1 MEEKLHMQNIWN
13 KLEEDSN
20 KYKNIGSILAGLK

>member
-1 MEEKLHMQNIWN
+1 MEDIMN

-20 KYKNIGSILAGLK
+20 KYKNIGSILSRLKESGFLA